1 MASCG
6 GHAIRTRPVNEF
18 ALSLSVCGFVIGGG
32 LLGIFLR
39 PALPP
44 DHLAEETRNMVI
56 VAVGLIATLAALVL
70 GLLVASAKTAFDL
83 RADELKQSAARIIL
97 LDRTLRHYG
106 PEALEVR
113 ATLRQM
119 TQKRID
125 RTWGERASQGA
136 AAAALPPDTEASI
149 ERVQTQ
155 LLELKPGNDEKKW
168 LHTRAL
174 TIAADLEQARWML
187 YEQSRSSIPMPFL
200 IVLVSWLTVIFAILG
215 LLAPRNGTVL
225 AVILVCAIS
234 VSTAVYLILE
244 MDQPFEGILQIS
256 SAPLASA
263 LEQIAK
269 P

>member
-1 MASCG
+1 MRR
-6 GHAIRTRPVNEF
+6 HAHRTRLVNEL
-18 ALSLSVCGFVIGGG
+18 ALSLSVCGIVISGS

-44 DHLAEETRNMVI
+44 DHVAEETRNIVI
-56 VAVGLIATLAALVL
+56 VAIGLIATLAAVVL

-106 PEALEVR
+106 PETLEIR

-119 TQKRID
+119 TENRID
-125 RTWGERASQGA
+125 RTWGERAGQGPG
-136 AAAALPPDTEASI
+136 ALAPATEAGI

-155 LLELKPGNDEKKW
+155 LLGLKPGDDEKKW

-187 YEQSRSSIPMPFL
+187 YEETRSSIPMPFL

-215 LLAPRNGTVL
+215 LLAPRNETVL
-225 AVILVCAIS
+225 AVILVCAMSI
-234 VSTAVYLILE
+234 STAVYLILE
-244 MDQPFEGILQIS
+244 MDQPFEGILQLS
-256 SAPLASA
+256 SAPLSSA
-263 LEQIAK
+263 LAEIAR